1 MAAFY
6 ERLFAGDTV
15 SAAVTA
21 GRRRLFLRNLR
32 PSPRGDMPLADW
44 IVPVHYL
51 HREVSFPLARTE
63 RRAGELSLDEALDRL
78 GKRGAPGDGG
88 GRGPGPG
95 RPSWRRRS
103 GGGGGTPAAWTI
115 PAGCSCT
122 LSSRAWPRLAW
133 TGSSPRA
140 VSGSSAAIS
149 LP

>member
-78 GKRGAPGDGG
+78 RKRGGAGG
-88 GRGPGPG
+88 GGGGGPGPG
-95 RPSWRRRS
+95 RSVRRPRCHVLRA
-103 GGGGGTPAAWTI
+103 GGGGPPAARGGAVRRGRDREDR
-115 PAGCSCT
+115 AGE
-122 LSSRAWPRLAW
+122 
-133 TGSSPRA
+133 GVRA
-140 VSGSSAAIS
+140 VV
-149 LP
+149 